1 MSEVASLIAF
11 CLAVPAATSVVP
23 GLLYWLYR
31 REAVEHWPPRQV
43 GTEVVSGAKY
53 REGAVPMFSQEGPS
67 KNVLLAAI
75 GCWGLGQMFVP
86 GLLAG
91 LFGLIVVVGV
101 VSIPGLILAWKL
113 FFLGKPLLR
122 GEREAADKARGLA
135 SFANGL
141 NALVVVVTGLLA
153 MYTLLSSRR
162 GDWLNVL
169 LLALPVLLY
178 AAISLA
184 HARFLHKAADE
195 IDEKFRA
202 LDAQFETNVRV
213 DAGSFAA
220 SAVDGS
226 HLEDSYASADVQRAK
241 G

>member
-1 MSEVASLIAF
+1 LF
-11 CLAVPAATSVVP
+11 
-23 GLLYWLYR
+23 R
-31 REAVEHWPPRQV
+31 
-43 GTEVVSGAKY
+43 
-53 REGAVPMFSQEGPS
+53 SQGS
-67 KNVLLAAI
+67 SSR
-75 GCWGLGQMFVP
+75 G
-86 GLLAG
+86 
-91 LFGLIVVVGV
+91 
-101 VSIPGLILAWKL
+101 SS
-113 FFLGKPLLR
+113 FFWANRCCG